1 MTMNVPGVPK
11 ATARHLLRRPNLWL
25 FPTLV
30 MIAVS
35 VVVSLSYIGGVIN
48 PTGHLHRLPI
58 AIIDEDRAVHVDGWK
73 VHLGPQIVR
82 GITTASDSR
91 QRVEWRTLSLR
102 GAEAEMD
109 KDAVYGALI
118 IPADFSRGVLSLTG
132 PVAPHGTAPRQPSVH
147 LLTNPRSGSVATS
160 SVQAVGERTIHT
172 VSSRIAATLA
182 AHMDPAHH
190 AIRRAIPTAEKM
202 LLADP
207 VTLHTSEH
215 RPLGNH
221 SGFGLSAFYVSLV
234 LTLGAYLGAGVVSS
248 SVDFALGYQ
257 SAERG
262 RRWSSKL
269 PVPITRTQTLVAKT
283 AMSAVLSPVTATA
296 ILLTCKFALHMDT
309 PHFGQL
315 WIYSVCASIAV
326 GVTAQTI
333 ISLVGG
339 LGSLVGMLFFVALAV
354 PSSGGSFPL
363 QTVPS
368 PYRWLAQFEPMR
380 QIDDGVRA
388 ILYFDARGDA
398 GLTRGWIMI
407 ALGCFVGLALGLIV
421 AWIRDHGG
429 HQRLTSHQ
437 ITAAHAHFRSTVS
450 LAAPAGGTQH
460 ESGGRP
466 APRTTAPDRR
476 NATEPTPPS
485 QAAPRVFGRV
495 RNSYGD
501 VVSLAAITLLSL
513 NGSQLGRIG
522 TQSDGS
528 YEIDAPASGACLLLA
543 TADNHQPHAAIVQIG
558 DRSRCHDVV
567 LSGLS
572 GTVPA

>member
-1 MTMNVPGVPK
+1 M
-11 ATARHLLRRPNLWL
+11 
-25 FPTLV
+25 
-30 MIAVS
+30 
-35 VVVSLSYIGGVIN
+35 
-48 PTGHLHRLPI
+48 
-58 AIIDEDRAVHVDGWK
+58 
-73 VHLGPQIVR
+73 
-82 GITTASDSR
+82 
-91 QRVEWRTLSLR
+91 
-102 GAEAEMD
+102 
-109 KDAVYGALI
+109 
-118 IPADFSRGVLSLTG
+118 
-132 PVAPHGTAPRQPSVH
+132 
-147 LLTNPRSGSVATS
+147 
-160 SVQAVGERTIHT
+160 
-172 VSSRIAATLA
+172 
-182 AHMDPAHH
+182 
-190 AIRRAIPTAEKM
+190 
-202 LLADP
+202 
-207 VTLHTSEH
+207 HTSEH
-215 RPLGNH
+215 RPLDNH

-269 PVPITRTQTLVAKT
+269 PDPITRIQTLVAKT

-315 WIYSVCASIAV
+315 WIYSVCASIRRGDRSNHHFAGRRTRV
-326 GVTAQTI
+326 AGGHALLRRLGGA
-333 ISLVGG
+333 LVR
-339 LGSLVGMLFFVALAV
+339 
-354 PSSGGSFPL
+354 GGSFPL

-368 PYRWLAQFEPMR
+368 PYRWLAQFDPMR

-407 ALGCFVGLALGLIV
+407 AVGCFVGLALGLIV

-450 LAAPAGGTQH
+450 LAATAGGTQH
-460 ESGGRP
+460 ESGGKP
-466 APRTTAPDRR
+466 APRAAAPDRR
-476 NATEPTPPS
+476 NATESTAPS

-501 VVSLAAITLLSL
+501 VVPLAAVTLLSL

-543 TADNHQPHAAIVQIG
+543 TADDHQPHAAIVQIG
-558 DRSRCHDVV
+558 DRLRCHDVV
-567 LSGLS
+567 LSGLR

>member
-1 MTMNVPGVPK
+1 MRINVLGVPK
-11 ATARHLLRRPNLWL
+11 ATARHLLRRPNLWF

-30 MIAVS
+30 MIGVS
-35 VVVSLSYIGGVIN
+35 VVVSLSYIGGIIN
-48 PTGHLHRLPI
+48 PTGNLHHLPI
-58 AIIDEDRAVHVDGWK
+58 AIVDEDQAVHVDGRK
-73 VHLGPQIVR
+73 VHLGPKIVR

-91 QRVEWRTLSLR
+91 QRVEWQTLSLR
-102 GAEAEMD
+102 EAEAEMD

-118 IPADFSRGVLSLTG
+118 IPADFSSGVLSLTG

-160 SVQAVGERTIHT
+160 SVQAVGERTTHT
-172 VSSRIAATLA
+172 VSSRIAGTLA
-182 AHMDPAHH
+182 AHVEPAHH
-190 AIRRAIPTAEKM
+190 TSRRAIPTAERI

-368 PYRWLAQFEPMR
+368 PYRWLAGFEPMR

-450 LAAPAGGTQH
+450 LAAPAGSTQH

-466 APRTTAPDRR
+466 ALRTAAPDRR
-476 NATEPTPPS
+476 NATEPTPHS

-528 YEIDAPASGACLLLA
+528 YEIDAPASGPCLLLA
-543 TADNHQPHAAIVQIG
+543 TAHDHQPHAAIVQIG

-567 LSGLS
+567 LNGLS
-572 GTVPA
+572 GTVPV